1 VESVAVQ
8 IENLP
13 NGETLGGETL
23 TVEGITIAGAA
34 HPLFTPNRRPRYS
47 DEEIEEAL
55 ARAGAALAEAIGDDP
70 PDVLAVHDDRMAAA
84 STGLIP
90 LVVSGHFHRF
100 DSEVRDGTLFLRT
113 GSTGGGGLD
122 TFLVDEPLPLAA
134 EILYFEGVPAR
145 LVAVDRITL
154 EPTTRE
160 LRAEREL
167 VADLTETAGA
177 AT

>member
-1 VESVAVQ
+1 
-8 IENLP
+8 L
-13 NGETLGGETL
+13 
-23 TVEGITIAGAA
+23 AG
-34 HPLFTPNRRPRYS
+34 R
-47 DEEIEEAL
+47 
-55 ARAGAALAEAIGDDP
+55 
-70 PDVLAVHDDRMAAA
+70 V
-84 STGLIP
+84 P
-90 LVVSGHFHRF
+90 LVLSGHFHRF
-100 DSEVRDGTLFLRT
+100 DAGVVDETLFLRV

-134 EILYFEGVPAR
+134 EVLYFEGIPAR

-167 VADLTETAGA
+167 VADLAGTAEA